1 MSAPSSHTN
10 TYRNA
15 LFGAMSNPLT
25 ATIELDA
32 YDEEFAASA
41 NEVLKNAAE
50 VARAL
55 IGAHQSAVAFMIQK
69 DWRSMRKYF
78 SLSEKYRDWAGY
90 STPATGFGIHKWLLD
105 QDRPIRLTQV
115 EMEAH
120 PEWKAFGTES
130 DKHPPMRGWLAAP
143 LMDRNGENWGLFQL
157 SDKYEGDF
165 TEADE
170 QLFLQLVSLVSLALE
185 GLWEVRNLKKAQAQ
199 AAEG

>member
-15 LFGAMSNPLT
+15 LVGAMSNPLT

-55 IGAHQSAVAFMIQK
+55 IGAHQSAVAFMIPK
-69 DWRSMRKYF
+69 DWRSMRST

-105 QDRPIRLTQV
+105 QDRSSGLTQA

-120 PEWKAFGTES
+120 R
-130 DKHPPMRGWLAAP
+130 M
-143 LMDRNGENWGLFQL
+143 
-157 SDKYEGDF
+157 EG
-165 TEADE
+165 
-170 QLFLQLVSLVSLALE
+170 
-185 GLWEVRNLKKAQAQ
+185 VRHGKR
-199 AAEG
+199 

>member
-15 LFGAMSNPLT
+15 LVGAMSNPLT

-90 STPATGFGIHKWLLD
+90 STP
-105 QDRPIRLTQV
+105 
-115 EMEAH
+115 
-120 PEWKAFGTES
+120 
-130 DKHPPMRGWLAAP
+130 
-143 LMDRNGENWGLFQL
+143 
-157 SDKYEGDF
+157 
-165 TEADE
+165 
-170 QLFLQLVSLVSLALE
+170 QLVSAFTSGCWTRIAPS
-185 GLWEVRNLKKAQAQ
+185 G
-199 AAEG
+199 

>member
-1 MSAPSSHTN
+1 
-10 TYRNA
+10 
-15 LFGAMSNPLT
+15 
-25 ATIELDA
+25 
-32 YDEEFAASA
+32 
-41 NEVLKNAAE
+41 
-50 VARAL
+50 
-55 IGAHQSAVAFMIQK
+55 
-69 DWRSMRKYF
+69 
-78 SLSEKYRDWAGY
+78 
-90 STPATGFGIHKWLLD
+90 
-105 QDRPIRLTQV
+105 
-115 EMEAH
+115 MEAH